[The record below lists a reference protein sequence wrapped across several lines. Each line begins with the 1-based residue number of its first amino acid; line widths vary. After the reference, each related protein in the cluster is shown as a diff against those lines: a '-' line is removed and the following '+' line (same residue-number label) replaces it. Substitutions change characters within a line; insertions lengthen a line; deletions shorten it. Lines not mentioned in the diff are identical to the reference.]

1 MNEFELQG
9 VIMQARSIKPADKFV
24 MLCILKNVNW
34 STWKGTVT
42 LSYLSKKYDINRRTL
57 SRIIQR
63 LKSIEWITVFTKD
76 DETII
81 NVNISSISNQN
92 RLDKMSS
99 ETRQND
105 HRVLDKMSSE
115 TRQNV
120 HGVLDK
126 MTSETRQNV
135 YHNNIYNN
143 NTIYNNTEDSN
154 SQHVESIEGGKEYYK
169 KLYKSLYN
177 VDIDTSATACT
188 DEPTWQPLAA
198 YQGRELS
205 IELTK
210 RSMWLGVPMH
220 KSKQFYA
227 NEKKREGI

>member
-1 MNEFELQG
+1 MNEFELQA
-9 VIMQARSIKPADKFV
+9 VVMQARKIKPADKFV

-34 STWKGTVT
+34 STWRGTVT

-57 SRIIQR
+57 SRVIQR
-63 LKSIEWITVFTKD
+63 LKSMEWITVFTKD

-99 ETRQND
+99 EARQND
-105 HRVLDKMSSE
+105 YGVLDKMSSE
-115 TRQNV
+115 ARQNDY
-120 HGVLDK
+120 GVLDK

-143 NTIYNNTEDSN
+143 NTINNNTDHSN

-169 KLYKSLYN
+169 KLYKSLYH
-177 VDIDTSATACT
+177 VDIDTSAIACT
-188 DEPTWQPLAA
+188 DEPTWQPLAT

-220 KSKQFYA
+220 KAKQFYA
-227 NEKKREGI
+227 NEKKREGL